1 MCCSPV
7 LQPSIAAGSL
17 QTETV
22 QIQADQPVHEQE
34 HAGVGPRWVQI
45 MQAIVI

>member
-22 QIQADQPVHEQE
+22 QIQAEQD